1 MGVLPENASLSELV
15 KWVNRHSHDLE
26 VVLEIDSE

>member
-1 MGVLPENASLSELV
+1 MGVLPEDASLAELV

-26 VVLEIDSE
+26 VVLELDD